1 VTDNWANVSMVEVTP
16 PDLAPY
22 RNGNIGIPYVTS
34 LNAGSPGPHVLAIAL
49 THGNEIS
56 GAIALDRLLRAGI
69 RPKQGKLTLVFANV
83 AAYQRFDPG
92 QPHRSRCVDEDFN
105 RVWNTLML
113 DGSRNSAELARAR
126 ELRPL
131 IETVDVLLDLH
142 SMTAPSPPLVLVG
155 LHDKSL
161 ALARQVGIP
170 EIVMRDPGHADG
182 TRLRDYGAFG
192 DPSAAAVALLVECG
206 QHWLWATADFAYD
219 ITMRVLATTGVINEP
234 VPPQVTPQRLLDVT
248 HVITATGDHF
258 TFVEHFQGLAI
269 VPKAGTTVA
278 HDGRVAISTPYD
290 DCVII
295 MPSTRVGPGQTAVR
309 FGHFRE

>member
-1 VTDNWANVSMVEVTP
+1 VTSDRAKASMVEVIP

-22 RNGNIGIPYVTS
+22 RDGNIGIPYVTS
-34 LNAGSPGPHVLAIAL
+34 LKAGSPGPHVLAIAL
-49 THGNEIS
+49 THGNEIG

-69 RPKQGKLTLVFANV
+69 RPKQGKLTLAFANV
-83 AAYQRFDPG
+83 TAYHRFDPS

-105 RVWNTLML
+105 RVWNTVTL
-113 DGSRNSAELARAR
+113 DGPRNSVELARAR

-131 IETVDVLLDLH
+131 IDTVDVLLDLH
-142 SMTAPSPPLVLVG
+142 SMTALSPPLALIG

-161 ALARQVGIP
+161 TLARRVGLP
-170 EIVMRDPGHADG
+170 EIVMRDPGHAEG

-206 QHWLWATADFAYD
+206 QHWLRATADFAYD
-219 ITMRVLATTGVINEP
+219 IMLRFLATTGIIDGP
-234 VPPQVTPQRLLDVT
+234 AAPPAAAQRLLDVT
-248 HVITATGDHF
+248 HVITATGDNF
-258 TFVEHFQGLAI
+258 AFVEHFQGLAI
-269 VPKAGTTVA
+269 VRKAGTTVA
-278 HDGRVAISTPYD
+278 HDDGVKISTPYD